1 LPTHG
6 YAVTREE
13 AMAAFVKKLATEMT
27 KPDRTRQ
34 SGQNSDRRIAIGRHL
49 ATASIRISSTLVSE
63 VSSGLEP
70 SVWIVPPST
79 RHSTGTF

>member
-27 KPDRTRQ
+27 KRKKARPHQ
-34 SGQNSDRRIAIGRHL
+34 AVGPKL
-49 ATASIRISSTLVSE
+49 
-63 VSSGLEP
+63 
-70 SVWIVPPST
+70 
-79 RHSTGTF
+79 